1 MKGEVGWPYA
11 NCGGQG
17 GYYYQGE
24 LVPRACISS
33 GLPISLEAPRL
44 LGRNDGRVPK
54 DMWEL
59 MEGGGEPTVEE
70 LLRKWDEE
78 WEEEEE
84 EEQVQ

>member
-1 MKGEVGWPYA
+1 MPG
-11 NCGGQG
+11 
-17 GYYYQGE
+17 
-24 LVPRACISS
+24 ACIPS
-33 GLPISLEAPRL
+33 GLPVSLGMPRPL
-44 LGRNDGRVPK
+44 CRNDSWVPK

-78 WEEEEE
+78 REEEEEE

>member
-1 MKGEVGWPYA
+1 MPG
-11 NCGGQG
+11 
-17 GYYYQGE
+17 
-24 LVPRACISS
+24 ACIPNR
-33 GLPISLEAPRL
+33 LPISLEEPRP

-70 LLRKWDEE
+70 LLRKWDKE
-78 WEEEEE
+78 WEEEEEE